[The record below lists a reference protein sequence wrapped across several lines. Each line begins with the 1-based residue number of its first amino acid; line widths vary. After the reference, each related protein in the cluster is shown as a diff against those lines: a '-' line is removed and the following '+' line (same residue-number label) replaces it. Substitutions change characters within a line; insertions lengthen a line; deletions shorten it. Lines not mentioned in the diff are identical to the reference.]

1 MPPCHV
7 VDLCTPTLP
16 DVTTVTTFR
25 VMKNV
30 GIRELKTRL
39 SEYLRQ
45 VRKGRTLLVT
55 DHGEVV
61 AELRPVGAAARRAG
75 SRRLDE
81 AFAAGDLVDAERP
94 DDRSWLDSSE
104 QLMPVGS
111 AGVLLDAER
120 GES

>member
-1 MPPCHV
+1 
-7 VDLCTPTLP
+7 
-16 DVTTVTTFR
+16 
-25 VMKNV
+25 MKNV
-30 GIRELKTRL
+30 GIRELKARL

-61 AELRPVGAAARRAG
+61 AELRPAGAAAAWAR
-75 SRRLDE
+75 SRRLDD
-81 AFAAGDLVDAERP
+81 ALAAGWLVSAERP
-94 DDRSWLDSSE
+94 DDRSWLDSPE

-120 GES
+120 VES